1 MYSRALSNC
10 SSLVR
15 LIFIHASQLVYTFSG
30 YNHVYGHTHLRN
42 YSDIDVNTASIIR
55 HFRIC
60 IRLVKSLFGPCLV
73 ISFSLFFFFFFFSY
87 TYFGVCNNNNNNNNN
102 YSLLCSH
109 R

>member
-30 YNHVYGHTHLRN
+30 YNHIYGYTHLRY
-42 YSDIDVNTASIIR
+42 YSDVDVNTASIIR
-55 HFRIC
+55 HFRRVC

-73 ISFSLFFFFFFFSY
+73 ISFFFLH
-87 TYFGVCNNNNNNNNN
+87 
-102 YSLLCSH
+102 LLWCVY
-109 R
+109 

>member
-30 YNHVYGHTHLRN
+30 YNHLRY

-55 HFRIC
+55 HFRSFYGLYSPCEVI
-60 IRLVKSLFGPCLV
+60 IRSLSCD
-73 ISFSLFFFFFFFSY
+73 
-87 TYFGVCNNNNNNNNN
+87 
-102 YSLLCSH
+102 
-109 R
+109 

>member
-1 MYSRALSNC
+1 MYSRAL

-42 YSDIDVNTASIIR
+42 YSDIDVTLLELLDI
-55 HFRIC
+55 FVVFMVC

-73 ISFSLFFFFFFFSY
+73 ISFSLSFFLFYIY
-87 TYFGVCNNNNNNNNN
+87 TYFGVCNNNINTVA
-102 YSLLCSH
+102 L
-109 R
+109 